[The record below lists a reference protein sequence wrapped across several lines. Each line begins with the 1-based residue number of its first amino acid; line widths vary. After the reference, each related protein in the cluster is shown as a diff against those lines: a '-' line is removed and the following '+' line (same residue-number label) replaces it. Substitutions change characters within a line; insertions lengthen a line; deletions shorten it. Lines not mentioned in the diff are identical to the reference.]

1 MSWLGGKGKSKE
13 PVTPVAKQSTTTGGG
28 RMAQPAI
35 ESTIGA
41 NTHIKGDIQG
51 DGGLRIDG
59 VIEGTIEITG
69 NLVITESAKVRAEIK
84 ANNVSIAGAV
94 QGNVVAN
101 RVEIADTGRVW
112 GDMTIKSLLIN
123 EGAYLRGQ
131 TFMSQDLQ
139 PPKLEPP
146 KPIKSSS
153 PLPGPQAGTVVD
165 VTPEEKSK

>member
-13 PVTPVAKQSTTTGGG
+13 PVTPVAKSTTGGG

-59 VIEGTIEITG
+59 IVEGTIEITG

-112 GDMTIKSLLIN
+112 GDMTIKALMIN

-146 KPIKSSS
+146 KPTKSSNS
-153 PLPGPQAGTVVD
+153 LPTPQAGTVVD
-165 VTPEEKSK
+165 VVPEEKSGK